1 MLAHAGGVPEFAA
14 TMLAALGFVLGWI
27 GLSRLRH
34 RGFAAMPKPLA
45 YGLLALAPVALVAS
59 IVVPQMIG
67 PQVASGPRPRSTATI
82 AFVTPKPG
90 ETVRGDTLA
99 VDLDLEGGRIVQQTT
114 TNITPDTGHVHVY
127 LDGELLSMTYGAKQD
142 VDVSGLSPGAHELIA
157 EYVAA
162 DHAPFSPRVM
172 AKTTFVKAAS

>member
-14 TMLAALGFVLGWI
+14 TMLAAAGFVLAWI

-34 RGFAAMPKPLA
+34 RGFARLPKPAA
-45 YGLLALAPVALVAS
+45 YGLLALAPLVLVSS

-67 PQVASGPRPRSTATI
+67 PKIASGPRPRSTATI
-82 AFVTPKPG
+82 AFVEPKSG
-90 ETVRGDTLA
+90 ATVQGDTLT
-99 VDLDLEGGRIVQQTT
+99 VELDLEGGRIVEQTT

-127 LDGELLSMTYGAKQD
+127 LDGELLSMTYGTKQD
-142 VDVSGLSPGAHELIA
+142 IDVSGLAPGAHELQA

-162 DHAPFSPRVM
+162 DHAPFSPRVLT
-172 AKTTFVKAAS
+172 KVTFVKAVS